1 VPMQLDFT
9 QNDILSFLYNESDL
23 VTSLLIEDAMSY
35 DYSLKEEYQMLNDS
49 KELLESISYSPS
61 TASVDLILAISEL
74 NQDIVEA

>member
-1 VPMQLDFT
+1 MQLDFT

>member
-1 VPMQLDFT
+1 MQSDFT

-23 VTSLLIEDAMSY
+23 VTSLLVEDAMNY
-35 DYSLKEEYQMLNDS
+35 DYELKEEYQMLKDS

-74 NQDIVEA
+74 NQDLVEA